1 MMRLLLFLLV
11 GLCIAANGWAELPS
25 AGEGTI
31 RMALASGKPTVIDL
45 GARTCIPCKKMAP
58 ILETMSRE
66 YQGKA
71 HVLFVDVHESQDL
84 AKKFR
89 VQMIPT
95 QIFFDIKGAE
105 IKRHMG
111 FMDKT
116 EIVKELKAAGLK

>member
-1 MMRLLLFLLV
+1 MMRLVLFLSLV
-11 GLCIAANGWAELPS
+11 LGMAGNGWAELPS

-31 RMALASGKPTVIDL
+31 RMALASGKPTVVDL

-58 ILETMSRE
+58 ILERLSRE
-66 YQGKA
+66 YQGEA

-95 QIFFDIKGAE
+95 QIFFDARGTE

-111 FMDKT
+111 FMDKPD
-116 EIVKELKAAGLK
+116 IVKELKAAGLK